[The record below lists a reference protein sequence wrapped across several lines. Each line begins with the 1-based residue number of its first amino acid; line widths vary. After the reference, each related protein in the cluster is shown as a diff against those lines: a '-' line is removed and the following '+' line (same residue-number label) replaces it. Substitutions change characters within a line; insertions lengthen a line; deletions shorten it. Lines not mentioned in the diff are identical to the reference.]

1 MSPAK
6 DGNESY
12 FFDSYALFCIVKGQE
27 SYKGYTSNIK
37 VLTTMMN
44 IYEVYYHLIKENLF
58 HEAELFFNRFEQFC
72 VPIGPN
78 AIKDASRFRLANTK
92 ADVSFIDALG
102 YVIAQQ
108 HRIKFLTGDKAF
120 QKMPNVMFVK

>member
-6 DGNESY
+6 DGDESY

-27 SYKGYTSNIK
+27 SYKRYTSNVKII
-37 VLTTMMN
+37 TTMMN
-44 IYEVYYHLIKENLF
+44 LYEVYYHLIKENMY
-58 HEAELFFNRFEQFC
+58 HEAEIFFDRFEQYC
-72 VPIGPN
+72 VPLYPK
-78 AIKDASRFRLANTK
+78 AIKEASRFRLANTK
-92 ADVSFIDALG
+92 AGLSFIEALG